1 MVKANKMGVAMKNNV
16 LGDSAN
22 KSLEVVKLL
31 LILAYKWE
39 KREFIENLNQ
49 IIKDLTLSLTDEEK
63 NEFLTKVKELGLIVE
78 K

>member
-1 MVKANKMGVAMKNNV
+1 MKNNV